1 LFWITVPQRE
11 TCSIFPSGTRMTTAP
26 INAGIMHTAA
36 GAAAVGFSKFVR
48 TDGAS
53 VTVSARSVAWQ
64 SVAEWRV
71 FDG

>member
-1 LFWITVPQRE
+1 
-11 TCSIFPSGTRMTTAP
+11 MTTAP